1 MSEKKRKQMSIA
13 LVAVLILLIIIGG
26 WLLFGKKKPAQP
38 AEKRVTER
46 IVVTTVPMTQ
56 IFTKLDLPLAG
67 VPTTTEKLP
76 KRVQNK
82 PKVGNHVAVDLEKIV
97 SLKPD
102 EVYVDSEL
110 TEDYAAKLKEQH
122 IKMTALHFDDYAAM
136 RQTIIALGKKY
147 DRQAQAKQLNKK
159 LQVKRVKRAQKPKV
173 LLLMG
178 MPGGGFLVMNQHS
191 YVGDLVTRAGG
202 NIVAADPQSV
212 MTPVNTEKIA
222 QAQPDVIIRL
232 AHAMP
237 KQVQQSFDES
247 FKQQP
252 YPSLPAVK
260 EQRVYDV
267 QAPKFS
273 PTANLHVKEA
283 YQQIK
288 EWLDDSQEN

>member
-1 MSEKKRKQMSIA
+1 MSEKKRKNVSIA

-26 WLLFGKKKPAQP
+26 WFVFGKKSQPQKPA
-38 AEKRVTER
+38 KKIDER
-46 IVVTTVPMTQ
+46 IVTTTVPMTQ
-56 IFTKLDLPLAG
+56 IFARLDIPLAG

-76 KRVQNK
+76 AKIQDK
-82 PKVGNHVAVDLEKIV
+82 PRVGNHVAINMEKII

-122 IKMTALHFDDYAAM
+122 VKMTALHFDDYAAL
-136 RQTIIALGKKY
+136 RQTITKVGQKY
-147 DRQAQAKQLNKK
+147 GRQKQAEELKRQLQIKNVSREK
-159 LQVKRVKRAQKPKV
+159 KPKV

-178 MPGGGFLVMNQHS
+178 MPGGSFLVMNQHS

-202 NIVAADPQSV
+202 QIVAADTQSV
-212 MTPVNTEKIA
+212 MSPVNTEKIA

-237 KQVQQSFDES
+237 KQVKQSFAES
-247 FKQQP
+247 FKGQP
-252 YPSLPAVK
+252 YPDLPAVK
-260 EQRVYDV
+260 KKRVYDV
-267 QAPKFS
+267 QAPQFS

-288 EWLDDSQEN
+288 EWLDDSQAN